1 MEEEELNPTALRF
14 DLEQIIQ
21 EGHRNP
27 IYCIRFCDISPDYF
41 HYFASVGSN
50 AASVYHIHDHKVE
63 LLQGYLDEDM
73 DEIFYACV
81 WTIHHEQ
88 HQPLLAVAGLRGV
101 IKIINCVSFTLEN
114 ILLGHG
120 AAINE
125 LKIHPQDENLLFSVS
140 KDESIRLWNIKTS
153 VCIAIF
159 AGEKGHRDEVLSADI
174 HMTGNC
180 FVSVGMDTSIK
191 IWNLKDPNL
200 RDHIQLS
207 YTSPRG
213 NQNQSFST
221 YTEQYPLYSTSN
233 VHDDYVDSV
242 RWVGD
247 LLLTKST
254 RNKIILWSPDACR
267 FKGAALV
274 LQEYTMSDAY
284 IWYIR
289 MDVCIP
295 LDIFAVG
302 NKEGKVFVFSVSSL
316 PYEIDGGQVK
326 EYLQDDGES
335 GPRAP
340 KSSTTKNEKK
350 VETAQSK
357 GRASPSRRQQ
367 PVPVILQHPK

>member
-1 MEEEELNPTALRF
+1 MEEKDISPTGIRF
-14 DLEQIIQ
+14 DLEQIVQ
-21 EGHRNP
+21 EGHRSP
-27 IYCIRFCDISPDYF
+27 IYCLRFCDISPDYF
-41 HYFASVGSN
+41 HHFASVGSN

-73 DEIFYACV
+73 DEIFYACT
-81 WTIHHEQ
+81 WSFNDTS
-88 HQPLLAVAGLRGV
+88 QPLLAIAGLRGV
-101 IKIINCVSFTLEN
+101 IKIINCISFTTEN

-120 AAINE
+120 AAIND
-125 LKIHPQDENLLFSVS
+125 LKIHPNDENLLFSIS

-159 AGEKGHRDEVLSADI
+159 AGEKGHRDEVLSLDI

-191 IWNLKDPNL
+191 IWNLKAPKL
-200 RDHIQLS
+200 LTCIQQS
-207 YTSPRG
+207 YSSPRG
-213 NQNQSFST
+213 TQNESFPT

-267 FKGAALV
+267 FKGAALI

-302 NKEGKVFVFSVSSL
+302 NKEGNVFVFSISSI
-316 PYEIDGGQVK
+316 PYEIDGVQVN
-326 EYLQDDGES
+326 EFLQDNCDG
-335 GPRAP
+335 GPLYRVP
-340 KSSTTKNEKK
+340 KVNTFKGEKG
-350 VETAQSK
+350 ADPSQLK
-357 GRASPSRRQQ
+357 GMLPNKRQQ
-367 PVPVILQHPK
+367 PIPIVLHHPK